1 MANPKYRVMWIE
13 DDPEL
18 LRLAK
23 LILSHKG
30 FEVIPVNDSRE
41 GMETIRREKPDVIM
55 LDVIMPNVDGW
66 DIYNQIKADTELK
79 NIPVVVVTAK
89 AHAADKAMA
98 LHLAKVDGYLTKPY
112 EQTQLLDLLNKVLS
126 RHGGAKSKSS

>member
-1 MANPKYRVMWIE
+1 MTNPKYRVMWIE

-18 LRLAK
+18 LRLAR

-41 GMETIRREKPDVIM
+41 AMDMIRREKPDVIM
-55 LDVIMPNVDGW
+55 LDLMMPSVDGW
-66 DIYNQIKADTELK
+66 DIYNQIKADAGLRH
-79 NIPVVVVTAK
+79 IPVVVVTAK

-112 EQTQLLDLLNKVLS
+112 EQSQLLDMLNKVLS
-126 RHGGAKSKSS
+126 RRRDSRGKPV